1 MIQNIAYSNTRV
13 KHNKSLF
20 YYISFI
26 IIIIMYFIFFNANS
40 ILPDNSTVMNS
51 ALGKEVNAG
60 STKLS
65 INRWEYNKDKNFMEV
80 ELSYQDS
87 GDDIATKLNFSAKS
101 KVNVKEKLTVKTIL
115 NTDNIYIVRIE
126 NIPKD
131 YEAIALK
138 VSQNSSSNSNS
149 NSNVNIDTSDITTDD
164 FSSTTADE
172 STSNETNNVIKN
184 NYTTLYCDYRKVKI
198 NNNLKS
204 ETQNDYIVNITKI
217 EISNINKN
225 IVTINNNIKN
235 NENMIDMANEKISSL
250 NSQYKYEIQEEQTNT
265 NQKINSYKS
274 KIVDSEQQ
282 NSTLQITKSSLIEKI
297 NKLDQKVNDIKKIKD
312 RPNIKTDKAN
322 IKSDNILMKL
332 QKTHEKQLEQL
343 NQIQLKHN
351 TEMKAY
357 HDNYTVFLLDVEKEK
372 HIQEL
377 KKNNLVIQKKKK
389 AIKKIAKKA
398 PTKAVKKVVKK

>member
-1 MIQNIAYSNTRV
+1 MIQNLAYSNTSV

-51 ALGKEVNAG
+51 SLGKEVNAG

-65 INRWEYNKDKNFMEV
+65 INRWEHNKDKNFMEV
-80 ELSYQDS
+80 ELSYKDS
-87 GDDIATKLNFSAKS
+87 GDYIATKLNFSAKA
-101 KVNVKEKLTVKTIL
+101 KVNVKQKLAVKTIL
-115 NTDNIYIVRIE
+115 NTDDIYIVRIE
-126 NIPKD
+126 NIPEN

-138 VSQNSSSNSNS
+138 VSQNSSSNSNVSIDPS
-149 NSNVNIDTSDITTDD
+149 NITTDD
-164 FSSTTADE
+164 FNSNTADE
-172 STSNETNNVIKN
+172 SASNDNNVIKN
-184 NYTTLYCDYRKVKI
+184 NSTTIYCDYRKVKI

-204 ETQNDYIVNITKI
+204 ETQNDYIINITKS
-217 EISNINKN
+217 EISNINKE
-225 IVTINNNIKN
+225 IVSINNNIKN
-235 NENMIDMANEKISSL
+235 NENLINMANEKITSL

-282 NSTLQITKSSLIEKI
+282 NATLKITKSSLIEKI

-312 RPNIKTDKAN
+312 KSNIKTDKVS
-322 IKSDNILMKL
+322 IKSDNILLKL
-332 QKTHEKQLEQL
+332 KKTQEKQLEQL

-351 TEMKAY
+351 TEIKVY
-357 HDNYTVFLLDVEKEK
+357 QDNYKVFLIYVEKEK
-372 HIQEL
+372 HIQQL
-377 KKNNLVIQKKKK
+377 KKNNLAIQNKKK
-389 AIKKIAKKA
+389 ATKKIAKKA
-398 PTKAVKKVVKK
+398 PTKAVEKVVKK

>member
-1 MIQNIAYSNTRV
+1 
-13 KHNKSLF
+13 
-20 YYISFI
+20 
-26 IIIIMYFIFFNANS
+26 
-40 ILPDNSTVMNS
+40 MNS
-51 ALGKEVNAG
+51 ALGKQVNAG

-65 INRWEYNKDKNFMEV
+65 INRWEYNKDKKFMEV

-87 GDDIATKLNFSAKS
+87 GDYIATKLNFSAKA

-126 NIPKD
+126 NIPKN

-138 VSQNSSSNSNS
+138 VSQNPSS
-149 NSNVNIDTSDITTDD
+149 NSNVNIDTSDVTTDN

-172 STSNETNNVIKN
+172 SISNETNNVIKN

-217 EISNINKN
+217 EISNIKKG
-225 IVTINNNIKN
+225 IITINNNIKI

-250 NSQYKYEIQEEQTNT
+250 NCRYKYEIQEEQTNT

-274 KIVDSEQQ
+274 KIVDGEQQ
-282 NSTLQITKSSLIEKI
+282 NATLKITKSSLIEKI
-297 NKLDQKVNDIKKIKD
+297 NKLNQKVNDIKKIKD
-312 RPNIKTDKAN
+312 KSNIKTDKAS
-322 IKSDNILMKL
+322 IKSDNILLKL
-332 QKTHEKQLEQL
+332 QKTQEKQLEQL

-357 HDNYTVFLLDVEKEK
+357 HDNYTLFLLDVEKEK

-377 KKNNLVIQKKKK
+377 IKNNLAIQKKKK
-389 AIKKIAKKA
+389 ATKKIAKKA